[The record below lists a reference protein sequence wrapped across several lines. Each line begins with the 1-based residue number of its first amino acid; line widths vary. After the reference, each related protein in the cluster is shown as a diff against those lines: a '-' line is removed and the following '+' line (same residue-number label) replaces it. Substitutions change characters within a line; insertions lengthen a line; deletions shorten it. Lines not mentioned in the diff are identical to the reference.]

1 MREVVKM
8 SQENQESR
16 QPVLFLPHGGGP
28 CFFMEWGNTWDRM
41 AAYLRSVS
49 GTLPRRPDAI
59 VVMSGHWETDEM
71 RVGSAP
77 HPPLIYDYYGFPPHT
92 YQLEYPVPGAPDVA
106 AKALG
111 LLRDAGV
118 VCATD
123 PGRGLDH
130 GVFIPFML
138 AFPDASIPVVEIS
151 LPRTMGAADVLQ
163 LGQVLEPLR
172 SENILLV
179 GTGMTYHNM
188 RYLMRPDAVSDARS
202 VAFDNWLQSAVE
214 APSDLRRSR
223 LMDWERA
230 PFARDCHPQPEHLLP
245 LMFAAGAAGTDAG
258 HRDYSDVIMG
268 KALSGFRFG

>member
-1 MREVVKM
+1 MKM
-8 SQENQESR
+8 TPDNQESR

-71 RVGSAP
+71 RIGSAL
-77 HPPLIYDYYGFPPHT
+77 HPSLIYDYYGFPPHT
-92 YQLEYPVPGAPDVA
+92 YQLEYPVPGAPDVSE
-106 AKALG
+106 KVLG
-111 LLRDAGV
+111 LLKDAGV
-118 VCATD
+118 DCAAD
-123 PGRGLDH
+123 ANRGLDH

-151 LPRTMGAADVLQ
+151 LPRTMDAADVLQ
-163 LGQVLEPLR
+163 LGQLLEPLR

-188 RYLMRPDAVSDARS
+188 RYLMRPDAVSDGRS
-202 VAFDNWLQSAVE
+202 VAFDNWLQNTVE

-223 LMDWERA
+223 LVDWEHA
-230 PFARDCHPQPEHLLP
+230 PFAQDCHPQPEHLLP
-245 LMFAAGAAGTDAG
+245 LMFAAGAAGTDTG